1 MSETYQS
8 VELLE
13 PVEDVGGAAQ
23 PLLQVTGLTKHF
35 PVRGDLFSPRK
46 TVRAVDDVSFSIAK
60 GETVGIVGE
69 SGCGKSTTARLLM
82 HLMKRDAGDIV
93 YDGMQVG
100 RALSLRELRRGMQMV
115 FQDSYAS
122 LNPRLTIEESIAFGP
137 KVHGMADGAARA
149 LARELLGKVGLRPET
164 FANRYPHEISGG
176 QRQRVNIARALA
188 LSPRLVILDEA
199 VSALDKSVEAQVLNL
214 LADLK
219 REFGLTY
226 LFISHDLNVV
236 RYISDRVLVMY
247 LGEVVELG
255 PVDKVWD
262 APAHPYTR
270 ALLAAMP
277 SSDPD
282 NRTET
287 PPISGDPPN
296 PIDPP
301 PGCRFHTRCP
311 FAEPLCANATPKLSD
326 ARYNGPSGG
335 VLHGHSGSGH
345 SRAPAKQMTRER
357 PPHDKTRSEAGQG
370 DDRNRRR
377 AAGFRS
383 LRAHRQFDRPGLR
396 WLCAGRRHAA
406 DRSRACELSAGAARE
421 GVEMSSEPA
430 LMSLVAVAKAIAGK
444 KLSSREVTQSCLD
457 RIAQWQPRAQRLHVD
472 RGGRGARRRRRRR
485 RGARQGQESRR
496 RCMACRWRTRTC
508 ITTPARS

>member
-1 MSETYQS
+1 MNEISPQ

-13 PVEDVGGAAQ
+13 PIEDRGGAAQ
-23 PLLQVTGLTKHF
+23 PLLQVNGLTKHF
-35 PVRGDLFSPRK
+35 PVRGDLFAKRK
-46 TVRAVDDVSFSIAK
+46 TVRAVDDVSFDIAK

-82 HLMKRDAGDIV
+82 HLMKRDAGDII
-93 YDGMQVG
+93 YDGMSVG
-100 RALSLRELRRGMQMV
+100 RALSLRELRRAMQMV

-137 KVHGMADGAARA
+137 KVHGMADTAAR
-149 LARELLGKVGLRPET
+149 
-164 FANRYPHEISGG
+164 
-176 QRQRVNIARALA
+176 RQRVNIARALA

-214 LADLK
+214 LVDLK

-255 PVDKVWD
+255 PVDRVWD

-301 PGCRFHTRCP
+301 SGCRFHTRCP
-311 FAEPLCANATPKLSD
+311 FAEPLCANATPKLTALD
-326 ARYNGPSGG
+326 K
-335 VLHGHSGSGH
+335 LGHQAACYMAIPGSGH
-345 SRAPAKQMTRER
+345 SLAPAK
-357 PPHDKTRSEAGQG
+357 G
-370 DDRNRRR
+370 
-377 AAGFRS
+377 
-383 LRAHRQFDRPGLR
+383 
-396 WLCAGRRHAA
+396 A
-406 DRSRACELSAGAARE
+406 DLA
-421 GVEMSSEPA
+421 
-430 LMSLVAVAKAIAGK
+430 
-444 KLSSREVTQSCLD
+444 
-457 RIAQWQPRAQRLHVD
+457 
-472 RGGRGARRRRRRR
+472 
-485 RGARQGQESRR
+485 
-496 RCMACRWRTRTC
+496 
-508 ITTPARS
+508 